1 MENPL
6 KLANYD
12 DSIDEK
18 LITNSKKGDK
28 KSLNKLLNRHQNYI
42 FNIALKMLNN
52 VTDAEDATQEV
63 LIKLITNLAK
73 YDSSKSR
80 FRTWL
85 YRITFNHILN
95 LKKSASE
102 KKELTFT
109 KFFGF
114 MDSVPDIFITEGENT
129 NEIMGQSI
137 QEARIACT
145 AGMLMCL
152 DRSQRL
158 IYIVGEIFKIDHN
171 LASEIFDITPVN
183 FRKKLSR
190 TRKDLH
196 QWMHKKCGLVNENN
210 PCRCRNK
217 TKKFIELGIVNPENP
232 KWLSNYKNKIF
243 EHVESKL
250 DETAIN
256 TDEIYSKIY
265 QQDPFKTN
273 MKAKQVYEEILNNKN
288 FARFMDL

>member
-1 MENPL
+1 MKTPL
-6 KLANYD
+6 KLVGYND
-12 DSIDEK
+12 EIDEK
-18 LITNSKKGDK
+18 LIIASKKGEK
-28 KSLNKLLNRHQNYI
+28 KSLNELLKRHQDFI
-42 FNIALKMLNN
+42 FNISLKMLND
-52 VTDAEDATQEV
+52 VPYAEDATQEI
-63 LIKLITNLAK
+63 LIKLITNLSK

-85 YRITFNHILN
+85 YRITFNHVLN

-109 KFFGF
+109 NFFGF
-114 MDSVPDIFITEGENT
+114 IDSVSDNLISEEENRDD
-129 NEIMGQSI
+129 IMGLSI

-152 DRSQRL
+152 DRNQRL
-158 IYIVGEIFKIDHN
+158 LYIVGEIFQIDHN
-171 LASEIFDITPVN
+171 LASEIFGITPVN

-196 QWMHKKCGLVNENN
+196 QWMHKKCGLVNKSN

-217 TKKFIELGIVNPENP
+217 TKKFIELGIVNQENP
-232 KWLSNYKNKIF
+232 KWLSSYKNKIF
-243 EHVESKL
+243 EHIENKL
-250 DETAIN
+250 DETAIS
-256 TDEIYSKIY
+256 TDKIYSKIY

-273 MKAKQVYEEILNNKN
+273 MNAEQVYEEILNNKT
-288 FARFMDL
+288 FSQFMDL

>member
-6 KLANYD
+6 KLANYN
-12 DSIDEK
+12 DSTDEK

-95 LKKSASE
+95 LKKSAPE

-114 MDSVPDIFITEGENT
+114 MDSVPDIFIAEEENT
-129 NEIMGQSI
+129 NEVMGQSI

-152 DRSQRL
+152 DRGQRL

-210 PCRCRNK
+210 PCRCSNK

-250 DETAIN
+250 DETAIT